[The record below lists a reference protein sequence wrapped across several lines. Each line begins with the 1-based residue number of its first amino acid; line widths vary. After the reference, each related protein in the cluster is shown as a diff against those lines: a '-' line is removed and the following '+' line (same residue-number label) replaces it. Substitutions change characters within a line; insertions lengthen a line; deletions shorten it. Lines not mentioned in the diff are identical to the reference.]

1 MVRLQIRLA
10 GKRTYSPS
18 VTRKLQME
26 NDAGRDAKIVLRFA
40 VRCGFREARQKIF
53 NLCGSPR
60 QTVKELPINRAEG
73 GGESVAGRL
82 WFANTSAEAQVAAV
96 LGRAGLNTII
106 ASIQH
111 EDSGGQEP
119 ECA

>member
-1 MVRLQIRLA
+1 VGADLVGVLQRRQPRRHLVRARVDQDLA
-10 GKRTYSPS
+10 SGD
-18 VTRKLQME
+18 E
-26 NDAGRDAKIVLRFA
+26 
-40 VRCGFREARQKIF
+40 
-53 NLCGSPR
+53 
-60 QTVKELPINRAEG
+60 
-73 GGESVAGRL
+73 L

>member
-1 MVRLQIRLA
+1 MSKA
-10 GKRTYSPS
+10 TSHD
-18 VTRKLQME
+18 RKH
-26 NDAGRDAKIVLRFA
+26 
-40 VRCGFREARQKIF
+40 
-53 NLCGSPR
+53 
-60 QTVKELPINRAEG
+60 
-73 GGESVAGRL
+73 RL
-82 WFANTSAEAQVAAV
+82 WFANTSAETQDAV